1 MSAKNRALFGIY
13 SSESDAENAV
23 SQLKLAG
30 FRNTDVSMLF
40 PENEGTKDLALSKAT
55 KAAEGAAAGAILG
68 LIIGGALGWLAGAG
82 LIALPDLGIL
92 LTTGPVMSLLS
103 GIGVGGVIGGLIG
116 ALAGLA
122 NPRYEAKRY
131 EGRVRRGGIL
141 LSVHC
146 DDSDWAKT
154 ARVILEQTGAED
166 MSISHEA
173 KADFAS
179 SDRPHQRTL
188 ERRA

>member
-1 MSAKNRALFGIY
+1 MSSKNRALFGIY
-13 SSESDAENAV
+13 SIQSDAENAV

-30 FRNTDVSMLF
+30 FRNTDISMLF
-40 PENEGTKDLALSKAT
+40 PENEGTKDLALNKAS
-55 KAAEGAAAGAILG
+55 KAAEGGTAGAIFG

-92 LTTGPVMSLLS
+92 LATGPVMSLLS
-103 GIGVGGVIGGLIG
+103 GIGVGGVAGGLIG
-116 ALAGLA
+116 ALIGLA
-122 NPRYEAKRY
+122 SPRYEAKRY

-146 DDSDWAKT
+146 DDSEWAKT
-154 ARVILEQTGAED
+154 GRVILQQTGAED